1 MPSFNG
7 LSAPCKCRIS
17 SAETLCSMAIY
28 LRKNYFLHV
37 VLVISYDD
45 LGILVGLLFL
55 FKRL

>member
-1 MPSFNG
+1 
-7 LSAPCKCRIS
+7 
-17 SAETLCSMAIY
+17 MAIY